1 MTEKR
6 LTFSQD
12 VITQQNDKE
21 NVSDL
26 ASCLER
32 TIVSPNTYLRARGPP
47 QYGETPLTPG
57 APAPREAPASRWT
70 PAARRA
76 SGTSSVGDDDD
87 DDDACLLYTS
97 PSPRDQRGSRMPS
110 SA

>member
-47 QYGETPLTPG
+47 QYGETMV
-57 APAPREAPASRWT
+57 RSRHD
-70 PAARRA
+70 AR
-76 SGTSSVGDDDD
+76 SDTFSLSFCWVMTSWLKVRRFSVMVVW
-87 DDDACLLYTS
+87 
-97 PSPRDQRGSRMPS
+97 R
-110 SA
+110 SAR

>member
-32 TIVSPNTYLRARGPP
+32 TIVSPYTGTKTVKE
-47 QYGETPLTPG
+47 GECDG
-57 APAPREAPASRWT
+57 NAGIGVSVRE
-70 PAARRA
+70 
-76 SGTSSVGDDDD
+76 
-87 DDDACLLYTS
+87 
-97 PSPRDQRGSRMPS
+97 Q
-110 SA
+110 

>member
-32 TIVSPNTYLRARGPP
+32 TIVSPNTYLRARGP
-47 QYGETPLTPG
+47 T
-57 APAPREAPASRWT
+57 A
-70 PAARRA
+70 
-76 SGTSSVGDDDD
+76 
-87 DDDACLLYTS
+87 
-97 PSPRDQRGSRMPS
+97 
-110 SA
+110 

>member
-57 APAPREAPASRWT
+57 APAPREA
-70 PAARRA
+70 
-76 SGTSSVGDDDD
+76 
-87 DDDACLLYTS
+87 CLLYTS
-97 PSPRDQRGSRMPS
+97 PSPRDGLLSRMPS

>member
-32 TIVSPNTYLRARGPP
+32 TIVSPNTYLARAVRRS
-47 QYGETPLTPG
+47 T
-57 APAPREAPASRWT
+57 
-70 PAARRA
+70 ARR
-76 SGTSSVGDDDD
+76 
-87 DDDACLLYTS
+87 
-97 PSPRDQRGSRMPS
+97 R
-110 SA
+110 